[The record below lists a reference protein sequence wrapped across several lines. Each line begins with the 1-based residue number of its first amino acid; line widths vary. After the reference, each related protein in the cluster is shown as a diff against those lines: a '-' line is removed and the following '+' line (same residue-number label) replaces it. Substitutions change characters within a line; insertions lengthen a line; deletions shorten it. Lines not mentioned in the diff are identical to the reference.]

1 MVSQPPADH
10 LPTTYWPPTDHILTT
25 YWPHTDHL
33 LTIYQ
38 LPTNHLLTTYRPP
51 TYTDHLPTTYWPPT
65 DHLTYRLFTD
75 HLPTIYWPPTSHFF
89 MVQLVH
95 NYQVY
100 ICLTSQDSCGSLCV
114 ELDSTRVPQNDGI
127 SSTQYVGSCI
137 PTCSTNHD
145 ITGGGAD
152 EVDGLLRHAKL
163 ETIHWVS
170 VYVGQHLMYRSAY
183 SFVYWIDSARL
194 CQTYIRKLK
203 AVYEQTDS
211 LTIQSVN
218 LPYK

>member
-1 MVSQPPADH
+1 
-10 LPTTYWPPTDHILTT
+10 
-25 YWPHTDHL
+25 
-33 LTIYQ
+33 
-38 LPTNHLLTTYRPP
+38 
-51 TYTDHLPTTYWPPT
+51 
-65 DHLTYRLFTD
+65 
-75 HLPTIYWPPTSHFF
+75 

-170 VYVGQHLMYRSAY
+170 VMDGLQRVIMFTEDKSVADLTRKVFSAV
-183 SFVYWIDSARL
+183 S
-194 CQTYIRKLK
+194 T
-203 AVYEQTDS
+203 
-211 LTIQSVN
+211 SVI
-218 LPYK
+218 L